1 MEVRGW
7 KVFCVTILLL
17 ISITIPDVDGNTHH
31 ENVSHSSNI
40 EMPCIW
46 EEFLERMRNA
56 TFHGAVPLQNS
67 LLCGYVRDNETGQPI
82 ENAIVHVFHGDILTN
97 LTTDKE
103 GFYSIYLEA
112 GRIYVYCNAM
122 GYYFEKV
129 GEFEIKE
136 YETLWVN
143 ISMRKAPPQ
152 NSTVCGYIRDNETGQ
167 PIENARV
174 DVLWEDDKNNTI
186 WNISTSDKNGFYEI
200 RVPPGKINVG
210 ANAEGYLYEMSDIYS
225 IKDGERLWVNLSLPP
240 APPED
245 AVVCGYLKNVEGG
258 EGVEGVEV
266 HLWWDD
272 GKHSKHK
279 STESDKNGFYSLN
292 TAEGHISLYFSKDGY
307 FSEFEYYDIKAGETI
322 WLNIS
327 LYPLPPINA
336 GVRGYVVDNSTGSPV
351 RNATVVA
358 TWRDD
363 AGHSLSN
370 STHTDDNGFYTMPV
384 PSGEIIL
391 SFYAARYFPNYGNI
405 LIIGEGEDIWFN
417 ASLISYPEENAVI
430 CGYVRDAASKE
441 AIKNATIYL
450 RWSDGKDG
458 DYTNV
463 TSTNEEGFYSINVAQ
478 GEIYMSFYAD
488 GYFEERTEWFYVYEH
503 QTIWL
508 NMSLYPIPVEN
519 SVVCGYVYDEDT
531 GKPLKNADVV
541 VDWRGEAGNSMW
553 NATNTDESGFYTMN
567 VAAGRVKLHFYSSGH
582 FSRSTEYINISENEK
597 LWQNVSLT
605 PRPEENTVVCGYIND
620 EVSGEPLKDVEV
632 YLRWEDD
639 EGHEE
644 WNYTYSN
651 ESGFYSIN
659 VAKGRIYLSFYS
671 YGYFRKYLPDLSVEE
686 NETVWLNISLYPFP
700 VENSV
705 VCGYVYDESTGEPI
719 SHASVYLYWEGEK
732 GYEIWNSTVTN
743 EDGFYSIKT
752 AAGKIYLHFFGD
764 CYEWN
769 STDEYK
775 IGENETLWISVALKK
790 ADVDVIIKKPYRGIY
805 IFNRKILP
813 SLITVVIGKIDVEMD
828 VYGPVWED
836 YTEYV
841 VDGVV
846 RYVDPFNNHTWTW
859 DERIFFRHELKVVV
873 HTITGKILEKSIKV
887 WIFNL

>member
-1 MEVRGW
+1 MKAKQKAIIVS
-7 KVFCVTILLL
+7 FLMLFPLFMT
-17 ISITIPDVDGNTHH
+17 NTG
-31 ENVSHSSNI
+31 ESLDKNVSNEAIQI
-40 EMPCIW
+40 ESDW
-46 EEFLERMRNA
+46 EHFLQMMRNA
-56 TFHGAVPLQNS
+56 SHESMSSMQNA
-67 LLCGYVRDNETGQPI
+67 LLCGYVKDEETGNAI
-82 ENAIVHVFHGDILTN
+82 ENATVYVFHDNALTN
-97 LTTDKE
+97 LTTDRN

-112 GRIYVYCNAM
+112 GKIYIYCNAL
-122 GYYFEKV
+122 GYYFENV

-152 NSTVCGYIRDNETGQ
+152 NSTVCGYIRDNETGK

-200 RVPPGKINVG
+200 RIPPGKINVG
-210 ANAEGYLYEMSDIYS
+210 ANADGYLYEMSDIYS

-245 AVVCGYLKNVEGG
+245 AVVCGYLKDVVNG
-258 EGVEGVEV
+258 EGVGGVEV
-266 HLWWDD
+266 HLWWGD

-292 TAEGHISLYFSKDGY
+292 TAMGHISLHFSKEGY
-307 FSEFEYYDIKAGETI
+307 FSEFEYYDIKAGETL

-327 LYPLPPINA
+327 LYPLPSINA

-370 STHTDDNGFYTMPV
+370 STHTDDDGFYTIPV
-384 PSGEIIL
+384 PAGEITL
-391 SFYAARYFPNYGNI
+391 SFYATGYFSNGGNMF
-405 LIIGEGEDIWFN
+405 IIGEGEDVWFN
-417 ASLISYPEENAVI
+417 ASLVPYPEENAII
-430 CGYVRDAASKE
+430 CGYVRDAATDE
-441 AIKNATIYL
+441 PVIDATVFL
-450 RWSDGKDG
+450 HWTDGEG
-458 DYTNV
+458 NDYTNI
-463 TSTNEEGFYSINVAQ
+463 TSTNEKGFYLINVAE
-478 GEIYMSFYAD
+478 GKVYLSFDADNHFWKDIDSFYIHEND
-488 GYFEERTEWFYVYEH
+488 I
-503 QTIWL
+503 IWI
-508 NMSLYPIPVEN
+508 NVSLYPIPVEN
-519 SVVCGYVYDEDT
+519 SVVCGYVYDEST
-531 GKPLKNADVV
+531 GKPLKNASVTM
-541 VDWRGEAGNSMW
+541 DWIGEAGNSMW
-553 NATNTDESGFYTMN
+553 NSTNTDKNGFYTMN
-567 VAAGRVKLHFYSSGH
+567 AAAGRVNLHFYASAH
-582 FSRSTEYINISENEK
+582 FSSSTGYINISENEK

-605 PRPEENTVVCGYIND
+605 PRPEESSVICGYIND
-620 EVSGEPLKDVEV
+620 EMSGKPIKDVEI

-639 EGHEE
+639 EGHED

-659 VAKGRIYLSFYS
+659 VAKGSIYLYIYS
-671 YGYFRKYLPDLSVEE
+671 HGYFREYLPDLSVEE
-686 NETVWLNISLYPFP
+686 NETMWLNISLHPIP
-700 VENSV
+700 VKNSV

-719 SHASVYLYWEGEK
+719 SHASIDLHWEDDR
-732 GYEIWNSTVTN
+732 GYEMWNSTFTN

-769 STDEYK
+769 STDEYN
-775 IGENETLWISVALKK
+775 IGENETLWVSVSLKK
-790 ADVDVIIKKPYRGIY
+790 ADVGVIIKKPYRGVY

-828 VYGPVWED
+828 IYGPVWED

-846 RYVDPFNNHTWTW
+846 RHVDIFNNHTWTW

-873 HTITGKILEKSIKV
+873 HTVTGKILEKSIKV